1 MSSPYQGEGWEG
13 VQAQSRT
20 EDSLRILAIAPTSF
34 FADYGCH
41 VRILEQIRL
50 LQRCGHRV
58 HLCTYHSGGDV
69 PGLAIERTWPLPW
82 RRELEIG
89 SSLHR
94 IPYDFLLG
102 PLVLRQ
108 ALRLRPHLIHAY
120 LHEGALL
127 ALPTSRLLK
136 IPILFDSQGSLT
148 GEMIDHHFL
157 RPKSWAHHSLRWLER
172 NINHWPAV
180 ITVSSHHTAD
190 FLQSDSGIAPSC
202 IRVVC
207 DGVDGMMFRPGL
219 LSVNE
224 RKALL
229 ERLGIPPHRRI
240 VVYLGL
246 LAEYQGISPLLE
258 AVAYLRARRPD
269 VHFLIM
275 GFPRVNEYRQL
286 AHRLGAADAVT
297 FPGRIAYDRAPRHL
311 ALGEVAVA
319 PKLSATE
326 GIGKL
331 PNYMA
336 MALPTVAFDTPVS
349 REYLGPAGCY
359 APPGDARALAEQIE
373 TLLADQEEGRARGL
387 QLRERA
393 LQLYSWEMVQA
404 QLGAAYSQVLTK
416 GELA

>member
-1 MSSPYQGEGWEG
+1 MAGPSA
-13 VQAQSRT
+13 QAQSQT
-20 EDSLRILAIAPTSF
+20 VPSLRILAIAPTSF

-41 VRILEQIRL
+41 VRILEQMRL

-58 HLCTYHSGGDV
+58 HICTYHSGGDL
-69 PGLAIERTWPLPW
+69 PGLAIQRTWPLPW
-82 RRELEIG
+82 RRGLEIG

-94 IPYDFLLG
+94 IPYDLLLG
-102 PLVLRQ
+102 PLALRQ

-120 LHEGALL
+120 LHEGTLL
-127 ALPTSRLLK
+127 AFPTSRLLK
-136 IPILFDSQGSLT
+136 IPILFDFQGSLT
-148 GEMIDHHFL
+148 GEMIDHGFL
-157 RPKSWAHHSLRWLER
+157 SPGGWLYHSLRWAER
-172 NINHWPAV
+172 NVNHWPAA
-180 ITVSSHHTAD
+180 ITVSSRHTAN

-207 DGVDGMMFRPGL
+207 DGVDGTVFRPGL
-219 LSVNE
+219 LSCGE

-246 LAEYQGISPLLE
+246 LAEYQGISTLLE
-258 AVAYLRARRPD
+258 AVAYLRMRRPD

-275 GFPRVNEYRQL
+275 GFPRVDEYRRL
-286 AHRLGAADAVT
+286 AYRLGAADAVT
-297 FPGRIAYDRAPRHL
+297 FPGRIAYDQAPCCL
-311 ALGEVAVA
+311 ALGEMAVA

-326 GIGKL
+326 GSGKL

-359 APPGDARALAEQIE
+359 APPGDARALAQQIE
-373 TLLADQEEGRARGL
+373 ALLANPEEARARGL

-393 LQLYSWEMVQA
+393 LRFYSWEMVQE
-404 QLGAAYSQVLTK
+404 QLGAAYSQVLTR